1 MENIHTDP
9 QEAYRKR
16 QFAAQA
22 RKTLSTID
30 IGKAEQSESPEGV
43 VGIRIV
49 KDPVRSF
56 LKERGFHGDPKI
68 DYSVVIKTENIDN
81 VETVHFTAFNDL
93 KNFLTG
99 NADRIVSK
107 PDQIAY
113 EIDYDPSVYEWSE
126 GLPHEES
133 QSLIEAWDK
142 LGRDIMMDA
151 DKKAEDPPATDKE
164 ASKEKTQK
172 KLEEVRAELG
182 IPTSPEVEEKVPT
195 DRRGLITYFRANF
208 EKMDTAPLEEFKK
221 MFTPE
226 VKKRYGAYVS
236 ALLQNIISE
245 KSYAHT
251 RYPDTTAGVFGGDL
265 GMLIRIVNLKENRAV
280 SFEELSSEPFS
291 VVAKK
296 YLNIDIPQDYFDH
309 FSKK

>member
-172 KLEEVRAELG
+172 KLEETHQKKSSGRLQHLPAFFWLFFFFWFVPVRFFSHMFSDLLKKNR
-182 IPTSPEVEEKVPT
+182 EVDPNRKEPSRPKNQEEPPF
-195 DRRGLITYFRANF
+195 L
-208 EKMDTAPLEEFKK
+208 
-221 MFTPE
+221 
-226 VKKRYGAYVS
+226 
-236 ALLQNIISE
+236 
-245 KSYAHT
+245 
-251 RYPDTTAGVFGGDL
+251 AGTG
-265 GMLIRIVNLKENRAV
+265 NRTG
-280 SFEELSSEPFS
+280 S
-291 VVAKK
+291 
-296 YLNIDIPQDYFDH
+296 
-309 FSKK
+309 